1 MPAGSLIVHRL
12 LLLAA
17 LEGVVV
23 QQLLDEVDVGEQH
36 TTAAVAV
43 QADFVQRFAA
53 VGNQKECVF
62 VSEWV

>member
-1 MPAGSLIVHRL
+1 MMCLACRFCPL
-12 LLLAA
+12 LVLFSNSRVL
-17 LEGVVV
+17 
-23 QQLLDEVDVGEQH
+23 QQFLNEVDVGEQH